1 MDVREYKYILTVVKC
16 GTISEAAKVLNIS
29 QPSLSAY
36 VKNLENKAGIKFFYR
51 VEGVLHL
58 TSEGSLYLEY
68 ARKIVDLDESL
79 SIELR
84 NIQNLDSGEV
94 KMGITATRGTFY
106 LHYILPALKEQ
117 YPGITI
123 KLTESNSSKQLE
135 GLVYNREI
143 DFAIMSYPFL
153 AYDLEYEMLAS
164 EDIVITVPSGDPVC
178 KKAEKKPGRELPW
191 IDMRYF
197 TDHAFILL
205 NKGQR
210 FRQAA
215 DQLFAQAG
223 YEPKILF
230 ETHSAITAYNLSA
243 VGMGPSFTTS
253 GFGSLH
259 SGPKVCYFTVGESPL
274 IYEMVIAY
282 SSKQDLSN
290 AALATI
296 NKIKNVF
303 SKLTLN
309 TMRENL

>member
-1 MDVREYKYILTVVKC
+1 MDVREYKYILTVIKC
-16 GTISEAAKVLNIS
+16 GTISGAAKILNIS

-36 VKNLENKAGIKFFYR
+36 VKNLENKAGIKFFHK

-106 LHYILPALKEQ
+106 LHLILPVLKKR

-123 KLTESNSSKQLE
+123 KLTESNSSEQLE

-143 DFAIMSYPFL
+143 DFAIMSYPFM
-153 AYDLEYEMLAS
+153 AYDLEYEIIS
-164 EDIVITVPSGDPVC
+164 REDIVITVPSGDPVC
-178 KKAEKKPGRELPW
+178 KSAVKKPGRELPW
-191 IDMRYF
+191 VDLRRF
-197 TDHAFILL
+197 KDHAFILL

-210 FRQAA
+210 LRQAA
-215 DQLFAQAG
+215 DKLFAQAG

-230 ETHSAITAYNLSA
+230 ETRNSITAYNLSA
-243 VGMGPSFTTS
+243 AGMGPSITTS
-253 GFGSLH
+253 GFGRLY
-259 SGPKVCYFTVGESPL
+259 SGSTASYFTVGASPL
-274 IYEMVIAY
+274 IYEMVMAY
-282 SSKQDLSN
+282 HSKSSLSN
-290 AALATI
+290 SARAII
-296 NKIKNVF
+296 NEVKPLISNIIPIQKH
-303 SKLTLN
+303 
-309 TMRENL
+309 R